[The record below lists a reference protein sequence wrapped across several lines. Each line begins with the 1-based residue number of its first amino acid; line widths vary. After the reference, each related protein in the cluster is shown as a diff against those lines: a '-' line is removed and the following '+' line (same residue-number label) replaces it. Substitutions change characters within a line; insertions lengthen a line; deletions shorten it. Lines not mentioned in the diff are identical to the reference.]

1 MTIFLSIVIGLITI
15 LLLITLHEFGHF
27 VVAKLSGAYVYEFS
41 IGMGPKIFQWG
52 KKETRY
58 TLRLLPLGG
67 YVSIASEIVD
77 PPKGREAEEVTEQ
90 QFMENIHR
98 GKKAVFISAGSLVNL
113 FLAFLLLIIG
123 YTIFPVKQ
131 DLNLAPTF
139 INYGPVFEAV
149 EQYNDKSEHTIK
161 IGATDVIIKIENKL
175 IAGSQQDITSYYDL
189 TKWLGKNN
197 LDREEK
203 ENQLTIWFNRQSETK
218 EPIQIEVT
226 TKAED
231 KYFLGATASSYQLN
245 AGQIIGDGFVDT
257 FKNSYSVLQ
266 ALGQLLTFN
275 WQNLSGPVG
284 IIKSTTAFL
293 DGNLTTQQSASNY
306 FRWAGL
312 LSANLF
318 LLNMIPIPPLDGYKF
333 VENAV
338 EAVTR
343 KKINSKFKIV
353 VSIIGA
359 ILFLAIFIAIT
370 IKDILI

>member
-1 MTIFLSIVIGLITI
+1 MTIFLSILIGLLTI

-67 YVSIASEIVD
+67 YVSIASELVD
-77 PPKGREAEEVTEQ
+77 PPKGREEKVNEK

-98 GKKAVFISAGSLVNL
+98 GKKAAFLSAGSLVNL
-113 FLAFLLLIIG
+113 FLGFILLMIG
-123 YTIFPVKQ
+123 YAIFPYKQ

-139 INYGPVFEAV
+139 INYGPVYEAV
-149 EQYNDKSEHTIK
+149 NKYNSNIEHKTKINNNEIFIKVQIQSDDPDYDEKSET
-161 IGATDVIIKIENKL
+161 N
-175 IAGSQQDITSYYDL
+175 ITSYNEL
-189 TKWLGKNN
+189 TKWLAEYNGKK
-197 LDREEK
+197 D
-203 ENQLTIWFNRQSETK
+203 ENHIILTFNTKPETTD
-218 EPIQIEVT
+218 IEVI
-226 TKAED
+226 TKKSD
-231 KYFLGATASSYQLN
+231 KYFVGVTASSYHLN
-245 AGQIIGDGFVDT
+245 SGQVIGDGFVDT
-257 FKNSYSVLQ
+257 FKSSYSVLQ
-266 ALGQLLTFN
+266 DLGQLITFH
-275 WQNLSGPVG
+275 WSNLSGPVG
-284 IIKSTTAFL
+284 IIKSTSSFL
-293 DGNLTTQQSASNY
+293 DSHLTTQQSFSNY

-338 EAVTR
+338 EAATR
-343 KKINSKFKIV
+343 KKINSRFKIIISV
-353 VSIIGA
+353 IGA
-359 ILFLAIFIAIT
+359 VLFLVIFIAIT